1 VSAEIRAELDTL
13 RAEIDAHNHRYHT
26 LDAPS
31 ISDAQYDQLVARL
44 QALELAHPEFADA
57 ASPTRRVGAA
67 VLDEFTKV
75 RHALPMLSLNNA
87 FSTQDVADFVERIAA
102 QVGSDALQ
110 FSAEP
115 KLDGLAMSLRYVDG
129 VLVQAATRGDGETG
143 EDVTHTVRTVPSV
156 PLKLKGTAPPLL
168 EVRGEIYM
176 PRAGFERYNRQLLA
190 RGEKLLVNPR
200 NAAAGSVRQLDP
212 KLAAERPLAFYA
224 YGLGA
229 HEGFALPSH
238 HSEMLKRLAAYGLPV
253 SPLVETVR
261 GLSALIDYY
270 TRIGARRDALPHDI
284 DGVVYKLDAF
294 ADQQRLGFVSRAPR
308 FALAHKFPA
317 EELPTK
323 LLAIDVQV
331 GRTGAITPVARLEPL
346 FVGGVTVTNA
356 TLHNIDEIQRRDLRI
371 GDTVIVRRAGD
382 VIPQVVGSISD
393 QRPTDSQPWQ
403 LPSACPEC
411 GSAIKRV
418 EGEAVARCTGGL
430 ICPAQRKEGIKHF
443 VSRRALDIDGLGD
456 KIVEQLIDANWVR
469 TPADVFALKFDDLAR
484 LERLGEKSA
493 GNLIDAINAA
503 RSPTFERFLYALG
516 IPQVGETTA
525 KQLARHFGGL
535 EALMAASVE
544 ALQQI
549 KDVGP
554 AVSHAIRAFFD
565 EPHNLEVIASLKA
578 NGVNWIEQAPQREAS
593 GPLVGKVF
601 VLTGTLPTLKREQA
615 QALLE
620 AAGATVSGSVSK
632 KTSYVVAGT
641 DAGSKLEKAAT
652 LGVPVLDEA
661 QMLALLDA

>member
-641 DAGSKLEKAAT
+641 EAGSKLEKAAA